1 MLLSTEDTHEI
12 LSVVVNKAKK
22 GYGKNP
28 VWCMLILKKNSTFH
42 ELISVIEAS
51 NSVLVQRADM
61 DD

>member
-12 LSVVVNKAKK
+12 LSVVINKAKK

-28 VWCMLILKKNSTFH
+28 VWCLLIWNVLFFFN
-42 ELISVIEAS
+42 ELISVTEVFT
-51 NSVLVQRADM
+51 SVLVQRADM